1 MNWNVKLI
9 KFWIENYYAL
19 KGHEIKFWQE
29 QDNYSGEVAVHS
41 KGARFRAPFIA
52 TADKNIEFDLA
63 VKSLGVLGEQVF
75 RLCWLDGYKTNEV
88 IKMIDGYR
96 VRQIFDRK
104 WGVYRELVDYS
115 NKSIQ
120 CYSEANLN

>member
-9 KFWIENYYAL
+9 RFWIENYCAL

-52 TADKNIEFDLA
+52 TADKNIEFDLSI
-63 VKSLGVLGEQVF
+63 KSLGSLGELLF
-75 RLCWLDGYKTNEV
+75 RLYYIDGYKMYE
-88 IKMIDGYR
+88 IEKMVNNYSIRAMRERKKTIWEDVLNYLLK
-96 VRQIFDRK
+96 FDRN
-104 WGVYRELVDYS
+104 VV
-115 NKSIQ
+115 
-120 CYSEANLN
+120 